1 MPKRCRVPNPFYK
14 PKTKQIEID
23 TIVHI
28 PSDTDDE
35 VEVDIH
41 VQPGPSGIRP
51 TPSRPNV
58 PPERRPTLQPR
69 YSRPRP
75 NVPPQQRPIEPANP
89 GPSVRRP
96 LRPRPNVPNLNLPN
110 PTELQEMVEQMDQRA
125 FENGIRL
132 QSTPTLHPPQHI
144 TIGKHN
150 S

>member
-14 PKTKQIEID
+14 PKNKEIEID
-23 TIVHI
+23 II

-35 VEVDIH
+35 GEVVIH
-41 VQPGPSGIRP
+41 VHPGPSGIRP
-51 TPSRPNV
+51 TPTLTPNV

-75 NVPPQQRPIEPANP
+75 IEPANP

-96 LRPRPNVPNLNLPN
+96 LRPRPLNLPN

>member
-1 MPKRCRVPNPFYK
+1 MKNPFYK

-41 VQPGPSGIRP
+41 VQPERNPRPGPSGIRP

-69 YSRPRP
+69 YSRP
-75 NVPPQQRPIEPANP
+75 RPIEPANP

-150 S
+150 I